1 MELIE
6 GQRVK
11 VEGATGDR
19 RRFEGRVGVV
29 VRVQDV
35 VRVQERLFSAATPLV
50 HVRLDGLKRSYVLWP
65 RELVPEDGG
74 P

>member
-19 RRFEGRVGVV
+19 RRFEGRVGV
-29 VRVQDV
+29 V

-74 P
+74 Q